1 MMNLSG
7 LARRLSTCVL
17 ISCAAGCLE
26 DPEPRGPDLDGAVNF
41 GALDGGNPISV
52 QLPDGATSLVYE
64 PVSMLDILFVV
75 DNSGSMASEQEK
87 LARELTRMVHV
98 LSSGDRYA
106 EREDQVPPGLSD
118 KARRFTPVSSLHIG
132 VVSTNMGGIDHPPGM
147 QSGVLSCAGLGDD
160 GKLQHSTDTAVNGV
174 VAGRKEFDGY
184 MPGDTVIAPS
194 SECLLPPQPSYQS
207 YLTSDDPSAVGLAF
221 RCVARLGVHGC
232 SFEQQLESMWKALA
246 PSTAPKGAPKE
257 LFTFRDGTVGQGDRE
272 NQGFLRENA
281 VLAIVHLTDE
291 EDCSITDAGKVLFS
305 LTRESEE
312 YGPINL
318 RCGYE
323 ADNKKLV
330 QDTQRYV
337 SGLRSLKPGHPER
350 VVFAAVIGAP
360 AAAIQAGVSLDQL
373 LALPEMQFKEHPL
386 KLGFPT
392 TSCSLLSDGRNNDA
406 YPGRRF
412 VEVAKALG
420 AQSVVESIC
429 AETYGPVLDRVIDK
443 IAPQLGGS

>member
-1 MMNLSG
+1 
-7 LARRLSTCVL
+7 
-17 ISCAAGCLE
+17 
-26 DPEPRGPDLDGAVNF
+26 
-41 GALDGGNPISV
+41 V
-52 QLPDGATSLVYE
+52 QLADGATSLVYE

-87 LARELTRMVHV
+87 LARELTRIVHV

-106 EREDQVPPGLSD
+106 QREDQVPPGLSD

-132 VVSTNMGGIDHPPGM
+132 VVSTNVGGIDQPPGS
-147 QSGVLSCAGLGDD
+147 QPSILSCAGLGDD
-160 GKLQHSTDTAVNGV
+160 GKLQHSTEVAVNGV
-174 VAGRKEFDGY
+174 VAGNKEFEGY
-184 MPGDTVIAPS
+184 LNGETVIAPS
-194 SECLLPPQPSYQS
+194 AECQLPAQPSYQS
-207 YLTSDDPSAVGLAF
+207 YLTSDDPAAVGLAF
-221 RCVARLGVHGC
+221 RCVARLGVRGC
-232 SFEQQLESMWKALA
+232 SFEQPLESMWKALA

-257 LFTFRDGTVGQGDRE
+257 LFTFRAGSAGQGDRE

-291 EDCSITDAGKVLFS
+291 EDCSITDAGEALFS
-305 LTRESEE
+305 LSRAVGDQ

-318 RCGYE
+318 RCGLE

-330 QDTQRYV
+330 QDPQRYV
-337 SGLRSLKPGHPER
+337 SALRSLKPGHPER
-350 VVFAAVIGAP
+350 VVFAAVVGVP
-360 AAAIQAGVSLDQL
+360 PAAIQAGVSFDEL
-373 LALPEMQFKEHPL
+373 LALPEMQFKEHPQ

-392 TSCSLLSDGRNNDA
+392 PSCSVLSDGRNNEA

-412 VEVAKALG
+412 VQVAKALG